1 MIFFYTPDQWRAN
14 SWIRMFLSVCSFQSC
29 ADVYLT
35 LKAFQSMTELE
46 KLRMLLRKVSGRLE
60 SNRTV
65 KIEANSALQD
75 LIILHIIQKP
85 NRIIVFN
92 EWKKKLSLFTQFF
105 TNHSSFK
112 YFFVFFLVT
121 YLTSLARLATA
132 TCICERNCFLMSS
145 PLKKSWCWCYV
156 Q

>member
-1 MIFFYTPDQWRAN
+1 MLIESTVFSSLVLLEQSQWQKWVTNDLLLTTVSGWYFFYTPDQWRAN

-92 EWKKKLSLFTQFF
+92 EWKKKIIIHSVFYQTLFLWI
-105 TNHSSFK
+105 
-112 YFFVFFLVT
+112 FL
-121 YLTSLARLATA
+121 R
-132 TCICERNCFLMSS
+132 
-145 PLKKSWCWCYV
+145 
-156 Q
+156 

>member
-1 MIFFYTPDQWRAN
+1 MTKVSNELLVINHSKGLIFFYTPDQWSDN

-92 EWKKKLSLFTQFF
+92 E
-105 TNHSSFK
+105 
-112 YFFVFFLVT
+112 
-121 YLTSLARLATA
+121 
-132 TCICERNCFLMSS
+132 
-145 PLKKSWCWCYV
+145 
-156 Q
+156 